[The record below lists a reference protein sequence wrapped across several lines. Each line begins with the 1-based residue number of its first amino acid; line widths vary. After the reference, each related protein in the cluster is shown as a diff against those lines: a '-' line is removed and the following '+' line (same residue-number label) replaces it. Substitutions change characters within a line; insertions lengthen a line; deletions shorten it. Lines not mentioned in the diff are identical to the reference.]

1 MAVPHTTVLQ
11 LLGEYVSFNTDTCFE
26 TYGVISNV
34 VFNMDGTVGISI
46 GWDEFYDYSAINN
59 LKIIGEVILYPS

>member
-1 MAVPHTTVLQ
+1 MAVANTTVLQ
-11 LLGEYVSFNTDTCFE
+11 LLGKYVSFTTDTCFD

-34 VFNMDGTVGISI
+34 VFNMDGTVEITI